1 MRRTDKK
8 IDNNVRKA
16 LTIACDTALEQVEGF
31 KWLTHTAKYD
41 CFPGSLLVTC
51 VFDTD
56 ESLDNFYD
64 QALDV
69 YFRKLIQGS
78 LLKVGVKFKHVQKQ
92 VRFDTEEACE
102 REHGGNWTERIAQQ
116 STRLH

>member
-16 LTIACDTALEQVEGF
+16 LTTACDTALENIEGF

-41 CFPGSLLVTC
+41 CFPGSLMVTC
-51 VFDTD
+51 VFDTE
-56 ESLDNFYD
+56 ESLDRAY
-64 QALDV
+64 QQELDA

-102 REHGGNWTERIAQQ
+102 REHSGNWSERIAQK
-116 STRLH
+116 SVVLN

>member
-16 LTIACDTALEQVEGF
+16 LTIACDTALEHVQGF

-41 CFPGSLLVTC
+41 CFPGSLVVTC

-56 ESLDNFYD
+56 ESLDKARE
-64 QALDV
+64 QALDT
-69 YFRKLIQGS
+69 YFRNLIQGS

-92 VRFDTEEACE
+92 VCFDTEEACE
-102 REHGGNWTERIAQQ
+102 SQHGGNWSKRIAER
-116 STRLH
+116 SVMIN

>member
-8 IDNNVRKA
+8 IDNNVRQA
-16 LTIACDTALEQVEGF
+16 LTAACDTALEHVEGF

-41 CFPGSLLVTC
+41 CFPGSLMVTC
-51 VFDTD
+51 VFET
-56 ESLDNFYD
+56 EEALDNAYE

-78 LLKVGVKFKHVQKQ
+78 LLKVGVKFKHAQKQ
-92 VRFDTEEACE
+92 IRFDSEEACE
-102 REHGGNWTERIAQQ
+102 REHGGNW
-116 STRLH
+116 RLRLDQPSKLVH

>member
-16 LTIACDTALEQVEGF
+16 LTIACDTALEHVEGF
-31 KWLTHTAKYD
+31 QWLTHTAKYD
-41 CFPGSLLVTC
+41 CFPGSLVVTC

-56 ESLDNFYD
+56 NALKQACD
-64 QALDV
+64 QALDT

-78 LLKVGVKFKHVQKQ
+78 LLKVGVKFKHAQKQ
-92 VRFDTEEACE
+92 IRFDTEEACE
-102 REHGGNWTERIAQQ
+102 REHAGNWAERIAQS
-116 STRLH
+116 STRVH

>member
-16 LTIACDTALEQVEGF
+16 LTIACDTALEQVQGF

-41 CFPGSLLVTC
+41 CFPGSLVVTC

-56 ESLDNFYD
+56 DSLAKAYD
-64 QALDV
+64 QELDV

-78 LLKVGVKFKHVQKQ
+78 LLKVGVKFKHAQKQ
-92 VRFDTEEACE
+92 IRFDTEEACE
-102 REHGGNWTERIAQQ
+102 SEHNGNWSERIAQK
-116 STRLH
+116 SIILN

>member
-16 LTIACDTALEQVEGF
+16 LTVACDTALENVEGF

-41 CFPGSLLVTC
+41 CFPGSLIVTC
-51 VFDTD
+51 VFDSD
-56 ESLDNFYD
+56 E
-64 QALDV
+64 ALRNVCEQGQDD
-69 YFRKLIQGS
+69 YFRKLIQGA

-92 VRFDTEEACE
+92 VHFDSEEACE
-102 REHGGNWTERIAQQ
+102 REHNGNWSERIAQK
-116 STRLH
+116 SMRLH

>member
-8 IDNNVRKA
+8 IDNNVRSA
-16 LTIACDTALEQVEGF
+16 LTIACDTALEHVEGF

-41 CFPGSLLVTC
+41 CFPASLIVTC
-51 VFDTD
+51 VFETD
-56 ESLDNFYD
+56 DSLNKFFD

-92 VRFDTEEACE
+92 VRFDSEEACE
-102 REHGGNWTERIAQQ
+102 REHDGNWNERIAQK
-116 STRLH
+116 STYLN